1 MWLWSCAL
9 TQFLSPP
16 LSLGNSKGTVTWAL
30 AWRILLGY
38 SLCHVGPTAELR
50 LSPDLVKD
58 VFGIAFSFPRVL
70 DRVRLLLVA
79 QLVKNPPAVWETWVW
94 SLGWEDPLE
103 KGKATYSSILA
114 WRSPWT
120 VQPMGCRVRHNWATF
135 TFTSVLLVVWSIWEL
150 PRNADSQALPTP
162 KPNTS
167 DSVLTSSPNR
177 VTNFLGLHPT
187 EGFPGTG
194 DF

>member
-16 LSLGNSKGTVTWAL
+16 LSPGNSKGTVTWAL

-70 DRVRLLLVA
+70 DRLRLLLVT

-94 SLGWEDPLE
+94 LLGWEDPLE

-120 VQPMGCRVRHNWATF
+120 VQPMGLQSQTQLSNFHF
-135 TFTSVLLVVWSIWEL
+135 HFWEL
-150 PRNADSQALPTP
+150 LRNADSQALPTP

-177 VTNFLGLHPT
+177 VTNYLGLHPT